1 MSHKQTTI
9 NKGKIVLA
17 FSGGLDTTYCA
28 IWLQQQG
35 WTVHTVTVDTGG
47 FDAAELA
54 DIEASAQ
61 RAGVAGHTVIDAKP
75 ALFDRFLRFL
85 IYGNVLRGD
94 SYPLC
99 VSAERVCQAEAVAE
113 HALALGAKALAHGST
128 GAGNDQI
135 RFDVAF
141 QALAPELPIITPIR
155 DQGLSR
161 QQEVDYL
168 AGQGIQVPEST
179 GSYSV
184 NQGLWGTTV
193 GGRETLESWS
203 ELPQEAYPS
212 GQPQADPE
220 ESRDITLTFERG
232 VPVALD
238 GEAMGPVPLIQS
250 LATLAGHFGIGRG
263 IHLGDTILGI
273 KGRVGFEAGAAA
285 LLIPAH
291 RELEKL
297 VLSGKQLFWKSQ
309 LGDLYGSLIHEGQA
323 YDPLVKDLEAF
334 LSSSQ
339 QRVTGEVRLRLHPRA
354 VSVLGQRSPHSLMD
368 ANTAAY
374 GEANHLW
381 SGEDARGFAR
391 VFGVAQRLSATQAQH
406 SKQRQDQN
414 KDEVA

>member
-1 MSHKQTTI
+1 MSNKQTKTH
-9 NKGKIVLA
+9 KGDIVLA
-17 FSGGLDTTYCA
+17 FSGGLDTSYCA
-28 IWLQQQG
+28 VWLQEQG
-35 WTVHTVTVDTGG
+35 WAVHTVTVDTGG
-47 FDAAELA
+47 FDTAELA
-54 DIEASAQ
+54 DIEASAK
-61 RAGVAGHTVIDAKP
+61 RAGVAGHTVIDARP

-94 SYPLC
+94 TYPLC

-141 QALAPELPIITPIR
+141 QALAPDLPIITPIR

-168 AGQGIQVPEST
+168 AGQGIHVPEST
-179 GSYSV
+179 GTYSV

-193 GGRETLESWS
+193 GGRETLDSWP
-203 ELPQEAYPS
+203 ELPEAAYP
-212 GQPQADPE
+212 GGRPKAGPE
-220 ESRDITLTFERG
+220 ESRDITLSFEQG

-238 GEAMGPVPLIQS
+238 GES
-250 LATLAGHFGIGRG
+250 LAPVALIESVAALAGHFGIGRG
-263 IHLGDTILGI
+263 VHLGDTILGI

-339 QRVTGEVRLRLHPRA
+339 QRVTGEVRLRLQPRA
-354 VSVLGQRSPHSLMD
+354 VTVLGQRSPHSLMD

-381 SGEDARGFAR
+381 SGDDARGFAR
-391 VFGVAQRLSATQAQH
+391 VFGVAQRLSATQAQNAKPGH
-406 SKQRQDQN
+406 EQD